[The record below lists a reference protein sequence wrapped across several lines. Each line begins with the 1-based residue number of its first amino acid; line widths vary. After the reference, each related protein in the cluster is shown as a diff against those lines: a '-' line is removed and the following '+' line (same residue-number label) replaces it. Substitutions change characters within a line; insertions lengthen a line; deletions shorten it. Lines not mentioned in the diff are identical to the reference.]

1 MTQMTQV
8 TQKSAPR
15 TDAALLSLPLS
26 AELSEGVTAL
36 ARPKML
42 KLPEVLEE
50 IDMSRAAFYRMRAR
64 GQAPKLI
71 KLPNGHLRVRRS
83 DLDAWWAR
91 CEDEAL

>member
-1 MTQMTQV
+1 M
-8 TQKSAPR
+8 
-15 TDAALLSLPLS
+15 
-26 AELSEGVTAL
+26 

-71 KLPNGHLRVRRS
+71 RLPNGQIRCRRS
-83 DLDAWWAR
+83 DLDAWWERQENA
-91 CEDEAL
+91 AA